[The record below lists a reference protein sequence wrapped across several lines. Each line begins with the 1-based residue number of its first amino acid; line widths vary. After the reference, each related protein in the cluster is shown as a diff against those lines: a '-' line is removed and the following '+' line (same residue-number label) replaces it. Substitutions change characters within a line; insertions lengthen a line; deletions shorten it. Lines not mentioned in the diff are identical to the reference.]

1 MVGMEAE
8 RLYNTHPFADIER
21 NVIGTWVVDNFLT
34 GFVGNIEAAYMNALK
49 TAISVKLLYR
59 VCRFKGM
66 PSELNMLD
74 EDMITFL
81 EYADVDKSQN
91 A

>member
-1 MVGMEAE
+1 MC
-8 RLYNTHPFADIER
+8 N
-21 NVIGTWVVDNFLT
+21 
-34 GFVGNIEAAYMNALK
+34 MNALK